1 MMSAHTQDFD
11 VIVVGAGHA
20 GIEACLASA
29 RLGLRTLM
37 LTSNISRIGYM
48 SCNPSIGGLA
58 KGHMVREVD
67 VLGGEM
73 GRAADETCIQFKRLN
88 SKKGPAVRGSRS
100 QNDKD
105 LYSAYM
111 TRILREQPSL
121 TVREGEVKSLLI
133 ENSVCRGVVLPDGS
147 VVRAPSTVITTG
159 TFMNGM
165 MHIGLKQS
173 PGGRVGDQATVGISD
188 QLRSFGFVV
197 RRLKTGTPPR
207 LERSSIDFSK
217 TEPQYGDEVFYPF
230 SVRSESR
237 LKLPQVECYL
247 SHTNDR
253 THEIIRANLSHSPMF
268 AGHIEGR
275 GPRYCPSIEDK
286 VTRFAEKI
294 SHQTF
299 LEPEGLST
307 SSIYLQGISTSLP
320 AEIQLQFLKTI
331 PGLENVRVL
340 KPGYAV
346 EYDYIEPTQIQ
357 HTLETRGI
365 SGLYLAGQI
374 NGTSGYEEAA
384 AQGFMAGV
392 NASLSVLGRDPFVLR
407 RDQGYTGVLIDDLV
421 TKGTKEPYRMFTSR
435 AEHRLVLREDNT
447 IKRLAR
453 LSSDL
458 GVMGEAGHARISSV
472 LTSQDLLLA
481 ELRSLVLVPNAETQ
495 AALITMGTAPLLKPT
510 TGEELL
516 RRPEISIE
524 QLAEFGIGA
533 RIAAHE
539 NSMTGSNSKEWSAE
553 EKLSAIELD
562 AIDESMGSVR
572 DKREAVG
579 EISAMN
585 DRAVVEAVEIE
596 VKYAGYIA
604 RQGEIIEQTRKL
616 EDLKLPGDLVY
627 SSVRGLSVEE
637 IEKLGRMRPMTLGQ
651 AQRIS
656 GVNPSAIQALLVH
669 MKGRR
674 KIKEMTL
681 EQGFGQ
687 A

>member
-1 MMSAHTQDFD
+1 MENNFD
-11 VIVVGAGHA
+11 LIVVGAGHA

-37 LTSNISRIGYM
+37 LTSNIKRIGYM

-58 KGHMVREVD
+58 KGHMVREID

-73 GRAADETCIQFKRLN
+73 GLAADDTCIQFKRLN

-105 LYSAYM
+105 LYSARM
-111 TRILREQPSL
+111 TETLLAQPNL
-121 TVREGEVKSLLI
+121 ETREGEVKSLII
-133 ENSVCRGVVLPDGS
+133 ERNGCRGVVLADGS
-147 VVRAPSTVITTG
+147 RVMARAVVITTG
-159 TFMNGM
+159 TFMNGV
-165 MHIGLKQS
+165 MHIGLTQA
-173 PGGRVGDQATVGISD
+173 PGGRVGDAATVGISD
-188 QLRSFGFVV
+188 QLRAFGFVV

-207 LERSSIDFSK
+207 LDRDSIDFSK
-217 TEPQYGDEVFYPF
+217 TIPQGGDEVFYPF
-230 SVRSESR
+230 SVRSR
-237 LKLPQVECYL
+237 AQLKLPQVMCYL
-247 SHTNDR
+247 SHTNER
-253 THEIIRANLSHSPMF
+253 THDVIRANLSHSPMF
-268 AGHIEGR
+268 AGHIEGS

-286 VTRFAEKI
+286 VTRFADKI

-299 LEPEGLST
+299 LEPETLGG

-320 AEIQLQFLKTI
+320 AEIQLEFLKTI

-340 KPGYAV
+340 RPGYAV

-357 HTLETRGI
+357 HTLETRAI
-365 SGLYLAGQI
+365 SNLFLAGQI

-384 AQGFMAGV
+384 AQGFIAGV
-392 NASLSVLGRDPFVLR
+392 NAARKILGREAFVLR
-407 RDQGYTGVLIDDLV
+407 RDQAYAGVLIDDLV
-421 TKGTKEPYRMFTSR
+421 TKGTREPYRMFTSR

-447 IKRLAR
+447 IKRLAETSR
-453 LSSDL
+453 EL
-458 GVMGEAGHARISSV
+458 GVMSAEGLDRIAAVLEA
-472 LTSQDLLLA
+472 QDQLLA
-481 ELRSLVLVPNAETQ
+481 SLRSLTLVPNAETQ
-495 AALITMGTAPLLKPT
+495 SKLAALGTAGLLKPA
-510 TGEELL
+510 TGEELM

-524 QLAEFGIGA
+524 HMSSFGC
-533 RIAAHE
+533 E
-539 NSMTGSNSKEWSAE
+539 VS
-553 EKLSAIELD
+553 D
-562 AIDESMGSVR
+562 
-572 DKREAVG
+572 
-579 EISAMN
+579 MN
-585 DRAVVEAVEIE
+585 DLSVVEAVEIE

-616 EDLKLPGDLVY
+616 ENLKLPEDLVY
-627 SSVRGLSVEE
+627 SAVKGLSTEE

-681 EQGFGQ
+681 DQQGTV
-687 A
+687 